1 MKKDMEAPEWII
13 AALVD
18 RNSNA
23 KGKFRII
30 EGQIIEGQVFYF
42 GITPSLSP
50 GC

>member
-1 MKKDMEAPEWII
+1 MEAPEWII

-23 KGKFRII
+23 EGKF
-30 EGQIIEGQVFYF
+30 QIIEGQVFYF